1 MVGIIIYP
9 KRWVT
14 VALIRPFFWL
24 TLGSIGWLIFT
35 PTSYGDTRE
44 NTLLNSDQIMQ
55 KFGSYG
61 VEVLTQS
68 DGVRLAN
75 LYSRHD
81 QLAICRTLAVT
92 RFHEPTP
99 PSLAEADSHIR
110 QGESIGMT
118 LKEAGWSVDKH
129 VATECLAP
137 AGKYFEAL
145 TAGTVPRGTDIT
157 VRVYTLRTTQG
168 QQSVDYAAIAEAY
181 HPAHITSESSQ
192 HCTTE
197 TWQRLSELE
206 AEALSAL
213 LKSLDKNVPS

>member
-1 MVGIIIYP
+1 LIGIIIYP

-61 VEVLTQS
+61 VEVLSQS

-75 LYSRHD
+75 LYSQHD

-99 PSLAEADSHIR
+99 SSLAEADSHIR

-168 QQSVDYAAIAEAY
+168 EQSVDYAAIAAPY

>member
-1 MVGIIIYP
+1 MIGIIIYP

-14 VALIRPFFWL
+14 VALIRAFFWL

-35 PTSYGDTRE
+35 PTSHGETRE

-61 VEVLTQS
+61 VEVLSQS

-75 LYSRHD
+75 LYSQHD

-99 PSLAEADSHIR
+99 SSLAEADSHIR

-145 TAGTVPRGTDIT
+145 TAGTVPRGTEIT

-168 QQSVDYAAIAEAY
+168 EQSVDYAAIAEAY

-213 LKSLDKNVPS
+213 LKSLDKDVPS

>member
-1 MVGIIIYP
+1 MIGIIIYP
-9 KRWVT
+9 KKWVT

-35 PTSYGDTRE
+35 PTSYVDTRE

-61 VEVLTQS
+61 VEVLSQS

-75 LYSRHD
+75 LYSQHD

-99 PSLAEADSHIR
+99 SSLAEADSHIR

-168 QQSVDYAAIAEAY
+168 EQSVDYAAIAEAY
-181 HPAHITSESSQ
+181 HPAHITSEISQ

>member
-1 MVGIIIYP
+1 MIGIIIYP

-61 VEVLTQS
+61 VEVLSQS

-75 LYSRHD
+75 LYSQHD

-99 PSLAEADSHIR
+99 SSLAEADSHIR

-118 LKEAGWSVDKH
+118 LREAGWSVDKH

-137 AGKYFEAL
+137 AGKYFESL

-168 QQSVDYAAIAEAY
+168 EQSVDYAAIAEAY

>member
-1 MVGIIIYP
+1 LIGIIIYP

-75 LYSRHD
+75 LYSQHD

-99 PSLAEADSHIR
+99 SSLAEADSHIR

-137 AGKYFEAL
+137 AGKYFESL
-145 TAGTVPRGTDIT
+145 TAGTVPRGTEIT

-168 QQSVDYAAIAEAY
+168 EQSVDYAAIAEAY

>member
-24 TLGSIGWLIFT
+24 TLGSIGWLLFT
-35 PTSYGDTRE
+35 PTSYGETQE
-44 NTLLNSDQIMQ
+44 TTLLNSDQIMQ

-61 VEVLTQS
+61 VEVLSQS

-75 LYSRHD
+75 LYSQHD

-99 PSLAEADSHIR
+99 SSLAEADSHIR

-145 TAGTVPRGTDIT
+145 TAGTVPRGTEIT